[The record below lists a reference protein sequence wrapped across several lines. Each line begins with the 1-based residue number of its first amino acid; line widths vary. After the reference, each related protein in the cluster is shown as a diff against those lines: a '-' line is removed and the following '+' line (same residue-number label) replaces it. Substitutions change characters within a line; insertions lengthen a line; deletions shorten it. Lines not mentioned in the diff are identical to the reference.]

1 MKGNRKGCGRTGN
14 GRDTKGGNEG
24 DGVNK
29 ETDVFR
35 ERRKI
40 KVKEL

>member
-29 ETDVFR
+29 GNRCVPGEKKD
-35 ERRKI
+35 KS
-40 KVKEL
+40 